1 MKNLYGV
8 LSAIAALVLSGCA
21 TDIMPQRE
29 RAMMAGRYGEMEKH
43 AAAEVPDMAQAK
55 TAKLAPLCMAY
66 SKLKRYDK
74 LAPCLDQLEKNVAA
88 GDTNMTDLEAMQK
101 QSPLMMGLAKMGSAF
116 AGVSLEQ
123 DVTPYMWEIR
133 AETYMELGDYARAV
147 DYGRRMVAA
156 IPQQWNLER
165 AQRIHALGVLGLSLA
180 FAGDRAAAQ
189 ERARELE
196 AVSTSYPYVLLK
208 TDKQVFLARLYVA
221 LGNYQR
227 AYEIVKEDDNSFFR
241 GLADAVSGGAT
252 LEGGSL
258 LAFQQIQRR
267 FMRHK
272 SELET
277 GRLAEAKAGYDEML
291 GSPATQENGDF
302 YWIVLYDRGR
312 IAEREGNAAEAAN
325 FYKRAVEVI
334 ERQRSTLN
342 TEASK
347 IGFIGSKQSV
357 YQDLVRVLVAQG
369 RGVEAFEY
377 VERSKARALVDMLAA
392 KQDFAVATGNA
403 QEVMALL
410 AASAAAEAEG
420 RVPEGGD
427 KARQTRSLVARTQ
440 AQLAVQAPELASLV
454 AVTTLATAEIQQRL
468 GPAEALVEYYY
479 GTGRELYAF
488 VLTRDALGVHA
499 LDGTNL
505 ADEIRLFRQAINK
518 PGSEDW
524 RAPAQRLHE
533 RLMKPLEAALVG
545 SQLTIVAHG
554 GLHYLPFNAL
564 FDGRQFLVERYDLRM
579 LPAASVLKFLRAGG
593 GDKPGV
599 LLALGNPDLGKPE
612 FDLPFAQSEAQA
624 IAAGMPRSRVLLRK
638 EASKEAFKR
647 YATGFRF
654 LHVASH
660 GQFDPDAPLQSALL
674 LAADGASDGRL
685 TVNELYSMRLDA
697 DLVTLSACET
707 GLGKI
712 AGGDDVVGLTRG
724 FLYAG
729 ASDIVASLWQVD
741 DEATGL
747 LMTSFYDALR
757 KGAGKRE
764 ALRRAQLGVLRSN
777 PHPFFWAAFQLTG
790 S

>member
-1 MKNLYGV
+1 MKKICILTV
-8 LSAIAALVLSGCA
+8 VAALA
-21 TDIMPQRE
+21 
-29 RAMMAGRYGEMEKH
+29 
-43 AAAEVPDMAQAK
+43 
-55 TAKLAPLCMAY
+55 APL
-66 SKLKRYDK
+66 
-74 LAPCLDQLEKNVAA
+74 
-88 GDTNMTDLEAMQK
+88 
-101 QSPLMMGLAKMGSAF
+101 GSAF

-564 FDGRQFLVERYDLRM
+564 FDGRQFLVERYGACCRR
-579 LPAASVLKFLRAGG
+579 PVSSSSSVRAAATSRA
-593 GDKPGV
+593 
-599 LLALGNPDLGKPE
+599 
-612 FDLPFAQSEAQA
+612 SCWRSA
-624 IAAGMPRSRVLLRK
+624 IPISASPSSTCRSRSRK
-638 EASKEAFKR
+638 RKPSPPACRARACCCARRPARRPSSAMRPGSASSTSRVTVSSIRTRPCSRPCCWPPTAR
-647 YATGFRF
+647 AT
-654 LHVASH
+654 
-660 GQFDPDAPLQSALL
+660 
-674 LAADGASDGRL
+674 AA
-685 TVNELYSMRLDA
+685 
-697 DLVTLSACET
+697 
-707 GLGKI
+707 
-712 AGGDDVVGLTRG
+712 
-724 FLYAG
+724 
-729 ASDIVASLWQVD
+729 
-741 DEATGL
+741 
-747 LMTSFYDALR
+747 
-757 KGAGKRE
+757 
-764 ALRRAQLGVLRSN
+764 
-777 PHPFFWAAFQLTG
+777 
-790 S
+790 